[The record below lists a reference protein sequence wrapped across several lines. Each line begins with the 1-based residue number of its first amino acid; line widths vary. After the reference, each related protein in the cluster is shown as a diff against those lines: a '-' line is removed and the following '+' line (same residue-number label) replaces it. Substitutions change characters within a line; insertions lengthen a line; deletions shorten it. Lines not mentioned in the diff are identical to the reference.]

1 VYLLA
6 SVSAHYAPRIQRS
19 HGTTHVPTEPL
30 ITWSEPVLQFIS
42 FLGLFFSTGAVGFR
56 YSALRGR
63 LTAVPLPATT
73 PPAGAALDQPIYA
86 LAAKRAAA
94 IGLFGMLI
102 RVVLLVVDLPG
113 MAARKHL
120 AVGAFVA
127 SDFMTWTQIV
137 LLVLAL
143 SGFLLAWRGAH
154 VGWLLAAIGVVGVP
168 LRGALIG
175 QWSRLVNPLHVLFA
189 GLWIGTLF
197 VLFVAGL
204 LFILRH
210 EAARERRGRL
220 AADLVNGFSPLAL
233 VSSGFV
239 ALFGVITAWTH
250 LNPLS
255 SLWTTPYGYALIT
268 KLLVV
273 AVVVTLGAFNWRR
286 QRPTLGTHDAAVS
299 IARSSRMELTAAFV
313 VLVITAVLV
322 SLPSPRRPPAP
333 GAGPGPGSAS
343 PMQGPP
349 PT

>member
-1 VYLLA
+1 MQA
-6 SVSAHYAPRIQRS
+6 
-19 HGTTHVPTEPL
+19 EPL
-30 ITWSEPVLQFIS
+30 ITWSEPALHFIE

-63 LTAVPLPATT
+63 LTAASTPAA
-73 PPAGAALDQPIYA
+73 PSAPVGAALDLPIYS
-86 LAAKRAAA
+86 LAARRAAA
-94 IGLFGMLI
+94 IGLLGMLI
-102 RVVLLVVDLPG
+102 RAVLLVVDLPG

-120 AVGAFVA
+120 DVVAFVA

-137 LLVLAL
+137 LVLLAINGFALAL
-143 SGFLLAWRGAH
+143 RGKQF
-154 VGWLLAAIGVVGVP
+154 GWLLAAIGVVGVP
-168 LRGALIG
+168 VRGALIG

-204 LFILRH
+204 TLILRH

-220 AADLVNGFSPLAL
+220 AAHMVHAFSPLAL

-250 LNPLS
+250 LKQLS
-255 SLWTTPYGYALIT
+255 ALWTTPYGYALIA

-273 AVVVTLGAFNWRR
+273 AVVVSLGAFNWRR
-286 QRPTLGTHDAAVS
+286 QRPTLGTSESAVS
-299 IARSSRMELTAAFV
+299 IARSSSAELTAAFV

-322 SLPSPRRPPAP
+322 SLPSPKRPLAP
-333 GAGPGPGSAS
+333 GGAPVPGSTS
-343 PMQGPP
+343 PVQAPP

>member
-1 VYLLA
+1 M
-6 SVSAHYAPRIQRS
+6 Q
-19 HGTTHVPTEPL
+19 TEPL
-30 ITWSEPVLQFIS
+30 ITWSEPALQFIS

-63 LTAVPLPATT
+63 LTPASVGAATKA
-73 PPAGAALDQPIYA
+73 PVGAALDQPIYA

-94 IGLFGMLI
+94 IGLLGMMI
-102 RVVLLVVDLPG
+102 SAVLLIHDLPG

-120 AVGAFVA
+120 DVGAFVT
-127 SDFMTWTQIV
+127 SDFMAWTQVV
-137 LLVLAL
+137 LILLAL
-143 SGFLLAWRGAH
+143 NGFVLAWRGTS

-168 LRGALIG
+168 VRGALIG
-175 QWSRLVNPLHVLFA
+175 QWSKLVNPLHVLFA

-204 LFILRH
+204 TLILRH

-220 AADLVNGFSPLAL
+220 AADMVNAFSPLAL

-250 LNPLS
+250 LKQLS
-255 SLWTTPYGYALIT
+255 ALWTTPYGYALIA

-273 AVVVTLGAFNWRR
+273 AVVVSLGAFNWRR
-286 QRPTLGTHDAAVS
+286 QRPTLGTSDAAVS
-299 IARSSRMELTAAFV
+299 IARSSSAELTAAFV

-322 SLPSPRRPPAP
+322 SLPSPKRPPAP
-333 GAGPGPGSAS
+333 GGAPVPGSAS